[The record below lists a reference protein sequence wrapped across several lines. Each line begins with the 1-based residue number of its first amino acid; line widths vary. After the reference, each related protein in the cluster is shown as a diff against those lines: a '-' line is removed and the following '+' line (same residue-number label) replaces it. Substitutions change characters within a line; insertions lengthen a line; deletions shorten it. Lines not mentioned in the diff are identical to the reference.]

1 MPSLEV
7 HLKKAC
13 TMKDIYGKEQQKN
26 GSWRKEIISP
36 TEEDK
41 EEKEAL
47 PSERCEN
54 LTSIKQ
60 EGDTNNYRSK
70 RTWKFKIWV

>member
-1 MPSLEV
+1 MEKNNRKMDPG
-7 HLKKAC
+7 
-13 TMKDIYGKEQQKN
+13 GKRDNFTNREK
-26 GSWRKEIISP
+26 
-36 TEEDK
+36 K
-41 EEKEAL
+41 EEEEERAL

-60 EGDTNNYRSK
+60 EGNTNNYRSK